1 MRYARG
7 HARFSTAFS
16 LIEILVCLAV
26 VTILAVMVLTASDRT
41 RKSALQAGDAG
52 NLRQIA
58 VALEQFSQE
67 NRNRLIMGLDRDNFF
82 GNAKTLAWMELLR
95 PYLTSDSK
103 IPLQCKLLVSPGD
116 RSRGGVQ
123 KLGPNRTHRSY
134 GINSRTEWGQVPL
147 SKFEIRTPSK
157 FVVMGNYD
165 IGTKG
170 DSANI
175 SGGLDGGSNSLNYV
189 PKNWFGNGTANF
201 LFLDGHVEAIK
212 VDDIMP
218 GAERYYLFD
227 RSLNRPE
234 NRNKPNS
241 AF

>member
-1 MRYARG
+1 MNSPRDSKRL
-7 HARFSTAFS
+7 SDAFS
-16 LIEILVCLAV
+16 LVEVLISIAV
-26 VTILAVMVLTASDRT
+26 VSILIAMVVSASERS
-41 RKSALQAGDAG
+41 RKSAAQAGDVG

-58 VALEQFSQE
+58 VIMEQFSQE
-67 NRNRLIMGLDRDNFF
+67 NRNRLIMGLDRDNVFA
-82 GNAKTLAWMELLR
+82 NAKALSWMELLR
-95 PYLTSDSK
+95 PYLTTDSK
-103 IPLQCKLLVSPGD
+103 VPFQSKIIVSPGD
-116 RSRGGVQ
+116 RSRGGAQ
-123 KLGPNRTHRSY
+123 KLGANRIHRSY

-147 SKFEIRTPSK
+147 SKFDIRTPSN

-165 IGTKG
+165 IGTVG

-175 SGGLDGGSNSLNYV
+175 NGGIDGGSNSLNYV
-189 PKNWFGNGTANF
+189 PKDWFGNGTANF

-212 VDDIMP
+212 VADIMP

-227 RSLNRPE
+227 RNLNRPE